1 MTAANPPVSP
11 GRTHV
16 RILYAAQIGV
26 APPSFVFFTN
36 VATTFHFSYERFLV
50 NQLREKFGFV
60 GTPIRIQ
67 VRRRAKKGRAGGPSR
82 AGKPGGAGKS
92 GGVRKAG
99 GAGKPGGPGRTGRAD
114 SNKKRRGPAGRPSR
128 GGPGG
133 KNRKKK

>member
-1 MTAANPPVSP
+1 VPTPALNKFVETVTAANPPVSP

-36 VATTFHFSYERFLV
+36 VATTLHFSYERFLI

-67 VRRRAKKGRAGGPSR
+67 VRRRAQKGGGARRAGAAAKAGRAGG
-82 AGKPGGAGKS
+82 AGTG
-92 GGVRKAG
+92 GGVRSAG
-99 GAGKPGGPGRTGRAD
+99 EAGKVRRARKAA
-114 SNKKRRGPAGRPSR
+114 NARRA
-128 GGPGG
+128 
-133 KNRKKK
+133 RKA